1 MELSDIRFQNE
12 MLQAELKMAKLE
24 KDKAELQIQ
33 IMKMKAA
40 KELETE
46 KLKAKTQLTELQTK
60 MEKMIA
66 DGKQKTGG
74 KGEGSSSK
82 KLDIGGEK
90 ETTTVVNN
98 NLLVADENHGQH
110 ETATKE
116 RTTGNGSENCGN
128 RA

>member
-1 MELSDIRFQNE
+1 

-66 DGKQKTGG
+66 DGKQKTDG

-110 ETATKE
+110 ETVV
-116 RTTGNGSENCGN
+116 RS
-128 RA
+128 RF